1 MFDFWDSE
9 LTDEEAERLI
19 NRVAEEIQKRK
30 LEVPAVM
37 ALEMHKPLAGVLGQG
52 SVVFAPFF
60 VPFMGFQAA
69 NDYTRLLAKR
79 ENYEK
84 LMQKLEQP
92 C

>member
-9 LTDEEAERLI
+9 LTDEEAEKLI
-19 NRVAEEIQKRK
+19 NRVAEEIQKRQ

>member
-1 MFDFWDSE
+1 MSDFWDSD
-9 LTDEEAERLI
+9 LTPEEEDQLI

-30 LEVPAVM
+30 LSVPAM
-37 ALEMHKPLAGVLGQG
+37 LALEMHKPLAGILGQS
-52 SVVFAPFF
+52 SVVFAPFI

-79 ENYEK
+79 ENFEK